1 MSILLYG
8 KDGPITMFGS
18 RCASDQEPDKVF
30 SCPKLPRIEEYISGP
45 LLSYYRLMSTLWMS

>member
-45 LLSYYRLMSTLWMS
+45 LLSYYRLMSTL